1 MAFSFLLLLVLSGL
15 ALVIFYTMDCRKDM
29 RETPQREMAQP
40 AEAPAEDW
48 EEQEEAT
55 EPESKK
61 RTPLKR
67 ARAGSALLE

>member
-29 RETPQREMAQP
+29 RETEMAQP